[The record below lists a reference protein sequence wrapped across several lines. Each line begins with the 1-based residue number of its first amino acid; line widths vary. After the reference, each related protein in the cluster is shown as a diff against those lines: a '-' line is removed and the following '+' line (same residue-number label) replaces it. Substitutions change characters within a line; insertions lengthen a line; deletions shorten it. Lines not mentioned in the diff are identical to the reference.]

1 MKDAVTTSTE
11 TQRKSNRYALGKS
24 RHNKNVPLQIADYA
38 VSDLLL

>member
-24 RHNKNVPLQIADYA
+24 HNKEVQLQIADYA